1 MNPSGGS
8 QGVGDSYSGLQSQA
22 LYMVYI
28 GIAVFICSSTMTS
41 LFSIFAENI
50 AYKIRIDYF
59 KSCLAKDAAFY
70 DDNNPTEMASKI
82 SKEVSAI

>member
-1 MNPSGGS
+1 
-8 QGVGDSYSGLQSQA
+8 
-22 LYMVYI
+22 
-28 GIAVFICSSTMTS
+28 MTS

-59 KSCLAKDAAFY
+59 RSCLAKDAAFY